1 MIFIL
6 FFFFFFQAE
15 DGIRDVAV
23 TGVQTCALPISLR
36 PHRGDG
42 QGHPEARGNPLP
54 GPEYVKGSG
63 VMNTTFSRAV
73 LLLVPVL
80 FAAGCA
86 GFSAINPGASARQVE
101 TLVGPPANVWKN
113 ADGSEVWEY
122 PQGPLG
128 VETYMVD
135 LGPDRAVREVRQVL
149 SDETISKLHVGM
161 SRDEVRRLLGRPR
174 DIGFSDFNDEEIWSW
189 RYREWGGRNM
199 ELYVQFDR
207 RP

>member
-1 MIFIL
+1 
-6 FFFFFFQAE
+6 
-15 DGIRDVAV
+15 
-23 TGVQTCALPISLR
+23 
-36 PHRGDG
+36 
-42 QGHPEARGNPLP
+42 
-54 GPEYVKGSG
+54 
-63 VMNTTFSRAV
+63 MNTTFSRAV

-128 VETYMVD
+128 VETYMVA

-161 SRDEVRRLLGRPR
+161 SRDEVRRMLGRPR
-174 DIGFSDFNDEEIWSW
+174 DTGFSDFNDEEIWSW
-189 RYREWGGRNM
+189 RYRESRVRNM

-207 RP
+207 STGTLKSISRFQIDTSDGKRK